1 MATPPSKHE
10 TDEAERREALR
21 ALDDLKR
28 NEPTF
33 AGSHLGHAAKRAADH
48 FVAKDAIGAAGGQT
62 DPVELW
68 GRRIGRALSLI
79 VFIALAIH
87 LLTTYVLR

>member
-1 MATPPSKHE
+1 MSAPPSKHE
-10 TDEAERREALR
+10 TDEAERRKALR

-33 AGSHLGHAAKRAADH
+33 VGSSLTHAARRAADH
-48 FVAKDAIGAAGGQT
+48 FGGKDAIGATDGKT

-79 VFIALAIH
+79 VFVALAIH